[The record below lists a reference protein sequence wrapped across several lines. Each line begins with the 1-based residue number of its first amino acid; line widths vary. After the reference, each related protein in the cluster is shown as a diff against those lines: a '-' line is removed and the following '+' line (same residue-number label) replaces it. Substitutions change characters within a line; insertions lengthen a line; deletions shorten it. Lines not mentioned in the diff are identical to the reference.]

1 MDGIIPNVLLS
12 NKMFYFNSTIC
23 NIKTGQETGVASGVE
38 NSTTMGIVLHFLIPI
53 MMGIIFF
60 NYNLR

>member
-12 NKMFYFNSTIC
+12 NKIFYFNSTIC
-23 NIKTGQETGVASGVE
+23 NIKTGLETGVASGVE
-38 NSTTMGIVLHFLIPI
+38 NSTTTGIMLHFLIAK
-53 MMGIIFF
+53 MVGIIFY